1 LTTEFIPPRGI
12 ELGELA
18 QKVRA
23 VADLVD
29 AVNIPELK
37 ASRAEA
43 YAYRMS
49 PFHVSLRI
57 RELTGVETI
66 FHLTPRD
73 QNRSALHGTLL
84 AAAEAQLSNVLAI
97 SGDRYSDAEQD
108 LSRNVYDI
116 RTTPELIQAIKS
128 VENEFKTSFCVVV
141 GTDPTV
147 LYGTSHAERLT
158 EEIGRLLERQ
168 DAGAEVAQT
177 QPIFDSKFVEFVET
191 AKAQGLKMP
200 VLAGIIPLSDLSDS
214 LRVEQ
219 RFRITIPRETKR
231 RLSEAGPGAGFKIAA
246 ETCAELQRAGVAGF
260 HIYPREQPEVV
271 RNIAASLFG

>member
-1 LTTEFIPPRGI
+1 
-12 ELGELA
+12 
-18 QKVRA
+18 
-23 VADLVD
+23 
-29 AVNIPELK
+29 
-37 ASRAEA
+37 
-43 YAYRMS
+43 
-49 PFHVSLRI
+49 
-57 RELTGVETI
+57 
-66 FHLTPRD
+66 
-73 QNRSALHGTLL
+73 
-84 AAAEAQLSNVLAI
+84 
-97 SGDRYSDAEQD
+97 
-108 LSRNVYDI
+108 
-116 RTTPELIQAIKS
+116 
-128 VENEFKTSFCVVV
+128 
-141 GTDPTV
+141 
-147 LYGTSHAERLT
+147 
-158 EEIGRLLERQ
+158 LLERQ

-191 AKAQGLKMP
+191 AKAQGLEMP